1 MRYQPLAQ
9 IGISMFGKIWKLS
22 MAHFLTLPGLVPPG
36 VTMRCG
42 PSSGVI
48 IVPRSLLPRC
58 PQMLWNARTRPRRSR
73 TTMIEVSATSISFV
87 K

>member
-9 IGISMFGKIWKLS
+9 IRISMFGKIWKLS
-22 MAHFLTLPGLVPPG
+22 MAHFLTLPGLVPLG

-48 IVPRSLLPRC
+48 IGPRNSGRVC
-58 PQMLWNARTRPRRSR
+58 SGFVFARLTKTNPAHTSQCTGSRP
-73 TTMIEVSATSISFV
+73 
-87 K
+87 